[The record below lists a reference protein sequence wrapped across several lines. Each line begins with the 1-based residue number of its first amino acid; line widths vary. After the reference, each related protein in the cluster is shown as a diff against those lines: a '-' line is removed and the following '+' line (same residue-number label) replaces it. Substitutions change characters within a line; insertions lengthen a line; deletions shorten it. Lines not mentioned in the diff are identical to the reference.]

1 MGYVVSMSVQN
12 AAVGHDVVL
21 IRHGQTGWSEQR
33 KHTGRTDVPLTDL
46 GRQQARSLGEMLVG
60 TGFTAVLASP
70 LSRAWETMELAGF
83 EGIPDDDLL
92 EWDYGSYEGTRT
104 VDVRSEVPNWSVWTH
119 PITGGESLAQ
129 VGERVDR
136 VISRVLGADGPV
148 ALFAHAHVLRIL
160 AARWIEL
167 PPVAGRLLTIDTAT
181 VSILGWER
189 EQRVVRVWN
198 KACEIRSRDLVR

>member
-1 MGYVVSMSVQN
+1 MVAP
-12 AAVGHDVVL
+12 AARHDVVL
-21 IRHGQTGWSEQR
+21 VRHGQTEWSEER
-33 KHTGRTDVPLTDL
+33 KHTGRTDVPLTNL
-46 GRQQARSLGEMLVG
+46 GRDHAKALGKMLREMN
-60 TGFTAVLASP
+60 FAAVLSSP

-83 EGIPDDDLL
+83 EGTPDDDLL
-92 EWDYGSYEGTRT
+92 EWDYGIYEGTRT
-104 VDVRSEVPNWSVWTH
+104 VDTRKQIPGWSVWTH
-119 PITGGESLAQ
+119 PIEGGESLTR

-136 VISRVLGADGPV
+136 VIDRVLTMDGPV

-167 PPVAGRLLTIDTAT
+167 PPLAGRLFTFDTAS

-198 KACEIRSRDLVR
+198 KLCGVEPMKPLS